1 MSNDDKARWI
11 EKITKQKSQAMIVVK
26 SAPSNSGIHYLYE
39 GMCDGLQM
47 AINIMNEKDAYDI
60 EEVPYDTN
68 LTLARYQQ
76 KPN

>member
-1 MSNDDKARWI
+1 MMNDKDRWI
-11 EKITKQKSQAMIVVK
+11 EKIAEQKSHAMIVVK
-26 SAPSNSGIHYLYE
+26 STPSDSGIHYLYE

-60 EEVPYDTN
+60 EEVP
-68 LTLARYQQ
+68 LARYQH

>member
-1 MSNDDKARWI
+1 MADKEMWI
-11 EKITKQKSQAMIVVK
+11 EKIAEEKSRAMIVVK
-26 SAPSNSGIHYLYE
+26 STPSDSGIHYLYE

-47 AINIMNEKDAYDI
+47 AINIMNERSALVVD
-60 EEVPYDTN
+60 EEPYDTN

>member
-1 MSNDDKARWI
+1 MMADKDRWI
-11 EKITKQKSQAMIVVK
+11 GKIADEKSRAMIVVK
-26 SAPSNSGIHYLYE
+26 NTPSDSGIHYLYE

-47 AINIMNEKDAYDI
+47 AINIMNERSTLVVD
-60 EEVPYDTN
+60 EEPYDTN